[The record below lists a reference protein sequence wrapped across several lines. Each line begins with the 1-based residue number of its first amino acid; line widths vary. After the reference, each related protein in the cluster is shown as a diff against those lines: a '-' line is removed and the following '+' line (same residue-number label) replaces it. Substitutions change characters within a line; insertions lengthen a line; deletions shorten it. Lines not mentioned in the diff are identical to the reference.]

1 MSHEPTRRDFL
12 AAAAALAAI
21 PILPPAL
28 RATYARRAPALVAKP
43 FDLHQVRLL
52 PGVFRDDVE
61 VNRKFMMGLDVDRL
75 LVSFR
80 TTAGLPTTAE
90 PYYGWEAPNNELR
103 GHFVGHYVSG
113 CALMFAQ
120 TGDAAVKARG
130 DLVVAELAKCQQPSG
145 YLSAVPQEVVDR
157 LKARRGAWAPFY
169 TLHKIMAGMIDSY
182 TLTDNAQALDVAKK
196 MAAWTRDWVA
206 PVDDPTMQRILNT
219 EFGGIGESL
228 ENLAA
233 ITGDTTYRDTARRFD
248 HERILAP
255 LAAGHDELTKV
266 HANTTIPK
274 VIAAA
279 RRYELTG
286 DQRSHDIADYFWHE
300 ITEKRSYCTGGSSSG
315 ENYKSPVG
323 QLSTELAWD
332 TEESCVTY
340 NMLKLTRQIFSWTGD
355 PKAADFYERAL
366 FNGMLGTQHPS
377 DGEKIYYTPLL
388 PGYWRM
394 FGTPDHGFWCCHG
407 SGVESHAKFG
417 DSIYFHDDDSI
428 YVNQFIASSVE
439 WKEKGVTV
447 VQETTFPASATTR
460 LTVRVKRPT
469 TLSLKLRV
477 PYWTSGEYSIMNR
490 GGGGM
495 KTRPSRGTDPAKP
508 SYTTY
513 TREWHDGDWI
523 DYTMTMRLHLHP
535 MPDDPTLQ
543 AVMYGP
549 LVLAGKLG
557 AHVER
562 AGPTAPRMS
571 PDFTDPQVAGVA
583 AVAVPTIS
591 APSGDVN
598 SWVRAIPGKPLQFA
612 TVGQAT
618 PTMLAPFNNM
628 YDERYVVYWKVNRS

>member
-12 AAAAALAAI
+12 ATAAALAAI
-21 PILPPAL
+21 PILPRAL
-28 RATYARRAPALVAKP
+28 RATYSRRAPALIATP

-61 VNRKFMMGLDVDRL
+61 VNRKYMMGLDPDRM

-103 GHFVGHYVSG
+103 GHYVGHYLSG
-113 CALMFAQ
+113 CALMLAQ
-120 TGDAAVKARG
+120 TGDQAVKARG
-130 DLVVAELAKCQQPSG
+130 DLVVAELAKCQQASG
-145 YLSAVPQEVVDR
+145 YLSAFPQEVVDR

-182 TLTDNAQALDVAKK
+182 TLTGNAQALDVAKK

-206 PVDDPTMQRILNT
+206 PVDDATMQRILNT

-233 ITGDTTYRDTARRFD
+233 ITGDTTYRDTAKRFD

-255 LAAGHDELTKV
+255 LAAGRDELTKV

-274 VIAAA
+274 IIAAA

-286 DQRSHDIADYFWHE
+286 DERSHDIANYFWHE
-300 ITEKRSYCTGGSSSG
+300 VTEKRSYCTGGSSSG

-340 NMLKLTRQIFSWTGD
+340 NMLKLTRHIFSWTGD
-355 PKAADFYERAL
+355 AKAADFYERAL
-366 FNGMLGTQHPS
+366 FNGMLGTQHPA

-407 SGVESHAKFG
+407 SGVESHSKFG
-417 DSIYFHDDDSI
+417 DSIYFHDDNGI
-428 YVNQFIASSVE
+428 WVNQFIASE
-439 WKEKGVTV
+439 LDWKEKGVRIT
-447 VQETTFPASATTR
+447 QETTFPMGDTSR
-460 LTVRVKRPT
+460 ITVHVPKPTKMSIRVRI
-469 TLSLKLRV
+469 
-477 PYWTSGEYSIMNR
+477 PYWVAGRTKIEVNGR
-490 GGGGM
+490 GIAGDGLAEN
-495 KTRPSRGTDPAKP
+495 S
-508 SYTTY
+508 SYVTIAT
-513 TREWHDGDWI
+513 EWHDGDAI
-523 DYTMTMRLHLHP
+523 HVTLPMKLHLHP

-557 AHVER
+557 PHVER
-562 AGPTAPRMS
+562 AEATKPRMS

-583 AVAVPTIS
+583 AVTVPTIS
-591 APSGDVN
+591 AKSDDVN
-598 SWVRAIPGKPLQFA
+598 SWVKAVPGKPLQFT

-618 PTMLAPFNNM
+618 PTILAPFNSM
-628 YDERYVVYWKVNRS
+628 YDERYVVYWKVMHA